1 MTITVR
7 LILACIIAYLA
18 ITFIVHALREPSL
31 GAVAGHGLWYGF
43 GILLCF
49 AIWRRVSSRHGAET
63 RIKRTN
69 SSSDVSS
76 MR

>member
-18 ITFIVHALREPSL
+18 IMLIVHALRGPSL
-31 GAVAGHGLWYGF
+31 GAVAGHALWYGF
-43 GILLCF
+43 GILLCV
-49 AIWRRVSSRHGAET
+49 AIWRRVGSRHGGET
-63 RIKRTN
+63 RIKGTN
-69 SSSDVSS
+69 SNSDVRS